1 MAHLWYINKVAF
13 TAHKN
18 YQTDWGWPAMEK
30 KEFVDSYL
38 PYLLARASFTI
49 SSEFHAQV
57 EATGLTVSEWR
68 ILASLSGVK
77 QRTVGEL
84 AEIVL
89 AKQPTVTKMVLR
101 MASDN
106 LVTRTPCTQDKR
118 QAWVSL
124 TPAGQKLV
132 RPLLK
137 KAAQHEQK
145 VLALLGNA
153 QSASLKNTLQQLILK
168 A

>member
-1 MAHLWYINKVAF
+1 
-13 TAHKN
+13 
-18 YQTDWGWPAMEK
+18 
-30 KEFVDSYL
+30 
-38 PYLLARASFTI
+38 LARASFSI

-57 EATGLTVSEWR
+57 EAAGFTVSEWR

-84 AEIVL
+84 ADIVL

-101 MASDN
+101 MADQG
-106 LVTRTPCTQDKR
+106 LVMRTACTQDKR

-124 TPAGQKLV
+124 TPKGKKTVQ
-132 RPLLK
+132 PILK
-137 KAAQHEQK
+137 NAALHEKQI
-145 VLALLGNA
+145 LESLGDA
-153 QSASLKNTLQQLILK
+153 QSHALKVILQKLILK

>member
-1 MAHLWYINKVAF
+1 MA
-13 TAHKN
+13 
-18 YQTDWGWPAMEK
+18 E

-38 PYLLARASFTI
+38 PYLLARASFSI

-57 EATGLTVSEWR
+57 EAAGFTVSEWR

-84 AEIVL
+84 ADIVL

-101 MASDN
+101 MAGQG
-106 LVTRTPCTQDKR
+106 LVLRTACTQDKR

-124 TPAGQKLV
+124 TLKGKKRV
-132 RPLLK
+132 TPLLK
-137 KAAQHEQK
+137 KAALHENQVMK
-145 VLALLGNA
+145 LLGNA
-153 QSASLKNTLQQLILK
+153 DSALLKSSLQKLIVR

>member
-1 MAHLWYINKVAF
+1 MA
-13 TAHKN
+13 
-18 YQTDWGWPAMEK
+18 E
-30 KEFVDSYL
+30 KEFVDNYL
-38 PYLLARASFTI
+38 PYLLARASFSI

-57 EATGLTVSEWR
+57 EAAGFTVSEWR

-84 AEIVL
+84 ADIVL

-101 MASDN
+101 MVDQG
-106 LVTRTPCTQDKR
+106 LVMRTACTQDKR

-124 TPAGQKLV
+124 TPKG
-132 RPLLK
+132 K
-137 KAAQHEQK
+137 KTVQPI
-145 VLALLGNA
+145 
-153 QSASLKNTLQQLILK
+153 LKNAALHEKQILESLGDVQSKALKVILQKLILK

>member
-1 MAHLWYINKVAF
+1 MA
-13 TAHKN
+13 
-18 YQTDWGWPAMEK
+18 E

-38 PYLLARASFTI
+38 PYLLARASFSI

-57 EATGLTVSEWR
+57 EAAGFTVSEWR

-84 AEIVL
+84 ADIVL

-101 MASDN
+101 MAGQG
-106 LVTRTPCTQDKR
+106 LVLRTACTQDKR

-124 TPAGQKLV
+124 TLKGKKRV
-132 RPLLK
+132 TPLLK
-137 KAAQHEQK
+137 KAALHENQVMK
-145 VLALLGNA
+145 LLGNA
-153 QSASLKNTLQQLILK
+153 DSALLKSILQKLIVK

>member
-1 MAHLWYINKVAF
+1 MA
-13 TAHKN
+13 
-18 YQTDWGWPAMEK
+18 E

-38 PYLLARASFTI
+38 PYLLARASFSI

-57 EATGLTVSEWR
+57 EAAGFTVSEWR

-84 AEIVL
+84 ADIVL

-101 MASDN
+101 MVDQG
-106 LVTRTPCTQDKR
+106 LVMRTACTQDKR

-124 TPAGQKLV
+124 TLKGKKRV
-132 RPLLK
+132 TPLLK
-137 KAAQHEQK
+137 KAAVHEK
-145 VLALLGNA
+145 SVLSELGE
-153 QSASLKNTLQQLILK
+153 QQTHELKSILQQLFK
-168 A
+168 ASN

>member
-1 MAHLWYINKVAF
+1 MA
-13 TAHKN
+13 
-18 YQTDWGWPAMEK
+18 E

-38 PYLLARASFTI
+38 PYLLARASFSI

-57 EATGLTVSEWR
+57 EAAGFTVSEWR

-84 AEIVL
+84 ADIVL

-101 MASDN
+101 MADQG
-106 LVTRTPCTQDKR
+106 LVKRAACTQDKR

-124 TPAGQKLV
+124 TLKGKKRV
-132 RPLLK
+132 TPLLK
-137 KAAQHEQK
+137 KAAAHEK
-145 VLALLGNA
+145 SVLSELGEQ
-153 QSASLKNTLQQLILK
+153 QSHELKSILQQLFK
-168 A
+168 VPN

>member
-1 MAHLWYINKVAF
+1 MA
-13 TAHKN
+13 
-18 YQTDWGWPAMEK
+18 E

-38 PYLLARASFTI
+38 PYLLARASFSI

-57 EATGLTVSEWR
+57 EAAGFKVSEWR

-84 AEIVL
+84 ADIVL

-101 MASDN
+101 MAGQG
-106 LVTRTPCTQDKR
+106 LVLRTACTQDKR

-124 TPAGQKLV
+124 TLKGKKRV
-132 RPLLK
+132 TPLLK
-137 KAAQHEQK
+137 KAALHENQVMK
-145 VLALLGNA
+145 LLGNA
-153 QSASLKNTLQQLILK
+153 DSALLKSILQKLIVK

>member
-1 MAHLWYINKVAF
+1 MA
-13 TAHKN
+13 
-18 YQTDWGWPAMEK
+18 E

-38 PYLLARASFTI
+38 PYLLARASFSI

-57 EATGLTVSEWR
+57 EAAGFTVSEWR

-84 AEIVL
+84 ADIVL

-101 MASDN
+101 MTDQG
-106 LVTRTPCTQDKR
+106 LVMRTACTQDKR

-124 TPAGQKLV
+124 TPKG
-132 RPLLK
+132 K
-137 KAAQHEQK
+137 KTVQPI
-145 VLALLGNA
+145 
-153 QSASLKNTLQQLILK
+153 LKNAALHEKQILESLGDVQSKALKVILQKLILK

>member
-1 MAHLWYINKVAF
+1 MA
-13 TAHKN
+13 
-18 YQTDWGWPAMEK
+18 Q

-38 PYLLARASFTI
+38 PYLLARASFSI

-57 EATGLTVSEWR
+57 EAAGFTVSEWR

-84 AEIVL
+84 ADIVL

-101 MASDN
+101 MAGQG
-106 LVTRTPCTQDKR
+106 LVLRTACTQDKR

-124 TPAGQKLV
+124 TLKGKKRV
-132 RPLLK
+132 TPLLK
-137 KAAQHEQK
+137 KAALHENQVMK
-145 VLALLGNA
+145 LLGNA
-153 QSASLKNTLQQLILK
+153 DSALLKSILQKLIVK

>member
-1 MAHLWYINKVAF
+1 MA
-13 TAHKN
+13 
-18 YQTDWGWPAMEK
+18 E

-38 PYLLARASFTI
+38 PYLLARASFSI

-57 EATGLTVSEWR
+57 EAAGFTVSEWR

-84 AEIVL
+84 ADIVL

-101 MASDN
+101 MVDQG
-106 LVTRTPCTQDKR
+106 LVMRTACTQDKR

-124 TPAGQKLV
+124 TPKGKKTVQ
-132 RPLLK
+132 PILK
-137 KAAQHEQK
+137 NAALHEKQI
-145 VLALLGNA
+145 LESLGDA
-153 QSASLKNTLQQLILK
+153 QSHARRVILQKLILK

>member
-1 MAHLWYINKVAF
+1 MA
-13 TAHKN
+13 
-18 YQTDWGWPAMEK
+18 E

-38 PYLLARASFTI
+38 PYLLARASFSI

-57 EATGLTVSEWR
+57 EAAGFTVSEWR

-84 AEIVL
+84 ADIVL

-101 MASDN
+101 MVDQG
-106 LVTRTPCTQDKR
+106 LVMRTACTQDKR

-124 TPAGQKLV
+124 TLKGKKRV
-132 RPLLK
+132 TPLLK
-137 KAAQHEQK
+137 KAAIHEKSVLSELGELQSHELKSILQK
-145 VLALLGNA
+145 LF
-153 QSASLKNTLQQLILK
+153 K
-168 A
+168 APN

>member
-1 MAHLWYINKVAF
+1 MA
-13 TAHKN
+13 
-18 YQTDWGWPAMEK
+18 E

-38 PYLLARASFTI
+38 PYLLARASFSI

-57 EATGLTVSEWR
+57 EAAGFTVSEWR

-84 AEIVL
+84 ADIVL

-101 MASDN
+101 MADQG
-106 LVTRTPCTQDKR
+106 LVMRTACTQDKR

-124 TPAGQKLV
+124 TLKGKKRV
-132 RPLLK
+132 TPLLK
-137 KAAQHEQK
+137 KAALHEKNVLSSLGEPQSQALKSILQK
-145 VLALLGNA
+145 LFKHSN
-153 QSASLKNTLQQLILK
+153 
-168 A
+168 

>member
-1 MAHLWYINKVAF
+1 MA
-13 TAHKN
+13 
-18 YQTDWGWPAMEK
+18 E

-38 PYLLARASFTI
+38 PYLLARASFSI

-57 EATGLTVSEWR
+57 EAAGFTVSEWR

-84 AEIVL
+84 ADIVL
-89 AKQPTVTKMVLR
+89 AKQPTITKMVSR
-101 MASDN
+101 MAGQG
-106 LVTRTPCTQDKR
+106 LVLRTACTQDKR

-124 TPAGQKLV
+124 TLKGKKRV
-132 RPLLK
+132 TPLLK
-137 KAAQHEQK
+137 KAALHENQVMK
-145 VLALLGNA
+145 LLGNA
-153 QSASLKNTLQQLILK
+153 DSALLKSILQKLIVK

>member
-1 MAHLWYINKVAF
+1 MA
-13 TAHKN
+13 
-18 YQTDWGWPAMEK
+18 E

-38 PYLLARASFTI
+38 PYLLARASFSI

-57 EATGLTVSEWR
+57 EAVGFTVSEWR

-84 AEIVL
+84 ADIVL

-101 MASDN
+101 MADQG
-106 LVTRTPCTQDKR
+106 LVMRTACTQDKR

-124 TPAGQKLV
+124 TPKGKKTVQ
-132 RPLLK
+132 PILK
-137 KAAQHEQK
+137 NAALHEKQI
-145 VLALLGNA
+145 LESLGDA
-153 QSASLKNTLQQLILK
+153 QSHALKVILQKLILK

>member
-1 MAHLWYINKVAF
+1 MA
-13 TAHKN
+13 
-18 YQTDWGWPAMEK
+18 E

-38 PYLLARASFTI
+38 PYLLARASFSI

-57 EATGLTVSEWR
+57 EAAGFTVSEWR

-84 AEIVL
+84 ADIVL

-101 MASDN
+101 MADQG
-106 LVTRTPCTQDKR
+106 LVMRTACTQDKR

-124 TPAGQKLV
+124 TLKGKKRV
-132 RPLLK
+132 TPLLK
-137 KAAQHEQK
+137 KAAVHEK
-145 VLALLGNA
+145 SVLSELGE
-153 QSASLKNTLQQLILK
+153 QQTHELKSILQQLFK
-168 A
+168 APN

>member
-1 MAHLWYINKVAF
+1 MA
-13 TAHKN
+13 
-18 YQTDWGWPAMEK
+18 E

-38 PYLLARASFTI
+38 PYLLARASFSI

-57 EATGLTVSEWR
+57 EAAGFTVSEWR
-68 ILASLSGVK
+68 ILASLSGVN

-84 AEIVL
+84 ADIVL

-101 MASDN
+101 MADQG
-106 LVTRTPCTQDKR
+106 LVMRTACTQDKR

-124 TPAGQKLV
+124 TPKG
-132 RPLLK
+132 K
-137 KAAQHEQK
+137 KTVQPI
-145 VLALLGNA
+145 
-153 QSASLKNTLQQLILK
+153 LKNAALHEKQILESLGDVQSKALKVILQKLILK

>member
-1 MAHLWYINKVAF
+1 MA
-13 TAHKN
+13 
-18 YQTDWGWPAMEK
+18 E

-38 PYLLARASFTI
+38 PYLLARASFSI

-57 EATGLTVSEWR
+57 EAAGFTVSEWR

-84 AEIVL
+84 ADIVL

-101 MASDN
+101 MAGQG
-106 LVTRTPCTQDKR
+106 LVLRTACTQDKR

-124 TPAGQKLV
+124 TLKV
-132 RPLLK
+132 KKRVTPLLK
-137 KAAQHEQK
+137 KAALHENQVMK
-145 VLALLGNA
+145 LLGNA
-153 QSASLKNTLQQLILK
+153 DSALLKSILQKLIVK

>member
-1 MAHLWYINKVAF
+1 MA
-13 TAHKN
+13 
-18 YQTDWGWPAMEK
+18 E

-38 PYLLARASFTI
+38 PYLLARASFSI

-57 EATGLTVSEWR
+57 EAAGFTVSEWR

-84 AEIVL
+84 ADIVL

-101 MASDN
+101 MAGQG
-106 LVTRTPCTQDKR
+106 LVLRTACTQDKR

-124 TPAGQKLV
+124 TLKGKKRV
-132 RPLLK
+132 KPLLK
-137 KAAQHEQK
+137 KAALHENQVMK
-145 VLALLGNA
+145 LLGNA
-153 QSASLKNTLQQLILK
+153 DSALLKSILQKLIVK

>member
-1 MAHLWYINKVAF
+1 MA
-13 TAHKN
+13 
-18 YQTDWGWPAMEK
+18 E

-38 PYLLARASFTI
+38 PYLLARASFSI

-57 EATGLTVSEWR
+57 EAAGFTVSEWR

-84 AEIVL
+84 ADIVL

-101 MASDN
+101 MADQG
-106 LVTRTPCTQDKR
+106 LVMRTACTQDKR

-124 TPAGQKLV
+124 TPKG
-132 RPLLK
+132 K
-137 KAAQHEQK
+137 KTVQPI
-145 VLALLGNA
+145 
-153 QSASLKNTLQQLILK
+153 LKNAALHEKQILEAWEMCK
-168 A
+168 ARHSKSSCKSLFSRLNSRYLNFHQSTVFN

>member
-1 MAHLWYINKVAF
+1 MA
-13 TAHKN
+13 
-18 YQTDWGWPAMEK
+18 E

-38 PYLLARASFTI
+38 PYLLARASFSI

-57 EATGLTVSEWR
+57 EAAGFTVSEWR

-84 AEIVL
+84 ADIVL
-89 AKQPTVTKMVLR
+89 AKQPTVTKMLMR
-101 MASDN
+101 MESDKM
-106 LVTRTPCTQDKR
+106 VKRTPCTQDKR

-124 TPAGQKLV
+124 TLTGEKKV
-132 RPLLK
+132 SSLLK
-137 KAAQHEQK
+137 KAALHEKQ
-145 VLALLGNA
+145 VLNLLGNA
-153 QSASLKNTLQQLILK
+153 DSASLKSILQKLILK

>member
-1 MAHLWYINKVAF
+1 MA
-13 TAHKN
+13 
-18 YQTDWGWPAMEK
+18 E

-38 PYLLARASFTI
+38 PYLLARASFSI

-57 EATGLTVSEWR
+57 EAAGFTVSEWR

-84 AEIVL
+84 ADIVL

-101 MASDN
+101 MVDQG
-106 LVTRTPCTQDKR
+106 LVMRTACTQDKR

-124 TPAGQKLV
+124 TFKGKKRV
-132 RPLLK
+132 TPLLK
-137 KAAQHEQK
+137 KAALHEKNVLSSLGEPQSQALKSILQK
-145 VLALLGNA
+145 LFK
-153 QSASLKNTLQQLILK
+153 QSN
-168 A
+168 

>member
-1 MAHLWYINKVAF
+1 MA
-13 TAHKN
+13 
-18 YQTDWGWPAMEK
+18 E

-38 PYLLARASFTI
+38 PYLLARASFSI

-57 EATGLTVSEWR
+57 EAAGFTVSEWR

-101 MASDN
+101 MVDQG
-106 LVTRTPCTQDKR
+106 LVMRTACTQDKR

-124 TPAGQKLV
+124 TLKGKKRV
-132 RPLLK
+132 TPLLK
-137 KAAQHEQK
+137 KAAIHEKSVLSELGEQQSHELKSILQK
-145 VLALLGNA
+145 LF
-153 QSASLKNTLQQLILK
+153 K
-168 A
+168 APN

>member
-1 MAHLWYINKVAF
+1 MA
-13 TAHKN
+13 
-18 YQTDWGWPAMEK
+18 E

-38 PYLLARASFTI
+38 PYLLARASFSI

-57 EATGLTVSEWR
+57 EAAGFTVSEWR

-84 AEIVL
+84 ADIVL

-101 MASDN
+101 MADQG
-106 LVTRTPCTQDKR
+106 LVMRTACTQDKR

-124 TPAGQKLV
+124 TPKGKKTVQ
-132 RPLLK
+132 PILK
-137 KAAQHEQK
+137 NAALHEKQI
-145 VLALLGNA
+145 LESLGDA
-153 QSASLKNTLQQLILK
+153 QSHALKVILQKLILK

>member
-1 MAHLWYINKVAF
+1 MA
-13 TAHKN
+13 
-18 YQTDWGWPAMEK
+18 E

-38 PYLLARASFTI
+38 PYLLARASFSI

-57 EATGLTVSEWR
+57 EAAGFTVSEWR

-84 AEIVL
+84 ADIVL

-101 MASDN
+101 MADQG
-106 LVTRTPCTQDKR
+106 LVMRTACNQDKR

-124 TPAGQKLV
+124 TPQGKKTV

-137 KAAQHEQK
+137 KAAVHEKQ
-145 VLALLGNA
+145 VLEWLE
-153 QSASLKNTLQQLILK
+153 KN
-168 A
+168 

>member
-1 MAHLWYINKVAF
+1 MA
-13 TAHKN
+13 
-18 YQTDWGWPAMEK
+18 E
-30 KEFVDSYL
+30 KEFVDSYV
-38 PYLLARASFTI
+38 PYLLARASFSI

-57 EATGLTVSEWR
+57 EAAGFTVSEWR

-84 AEIVL
+84 ADIVL

-101 MASDN
+101 MAGQG
-106 LVTRTPCTQDKR
+106 LVLRTACTQDKR

-124 TPAGQKLV
+124 TLKGKKRV
-132 RPLLK
+132 TPLLK
-137 KAAQHEQK
+137 KAALHENQVMK
-145 VLALLGNA
+145 LLGNA
-153 QSASLKNTLQQLILK
+153 DSALLKSILQKLIVK

>member
-1 MAHLWYINKVAF
+1 MA
-13 TAHKN
+13 
-18 YQTDWGWPAMEK
+18 E

-38 PYLLARASFTI
+38 PYLLARASFSI

-57 EATGLTVSEWR
+57 EAAGFTVSEWR

-84 AEIVL
+84 ADIVL

-101 MASDN
+101 MAGQG
-106 LVTRTPCTQDKR
+106 LVLRTACTQDKR

-124 TPAGQKLV
+124 TLKGKKRV
-132 RPLLK
+132 TPLLK
-137 KAAQHEQK
+137 KAALHENQVMK
-145 VLALLGNA
+145 LLGNA
-153 QSASLKNTLQQLILK
+153 DSDLLKSILQKLIVK

>member
-1 MAHLWYINKVAF
+1 MA
-13 TAHKN
+13 
-18 YQTDWGWPAMEK
+18 E

-38 PYLLARASFTI
+38 PYLLARASFSI

-57 EATGLTVSEWR
+57 EAAGFTVSEWR

-84 AEIVL
+84 ADIVL
-89 AKQPTVTKMVLR
+89 AKQPTITKMVLR
-101 MASDN
+101 MAGQG
-106 LVTRTPCTQDKR
+106 LVLRTACTQDKR

-124 TPAGQKLV
+124 TLKGKKRV
-132 RPLLK
+132 TPLLK
-137 KAAQHEQK
+137 KAALHENQVMK
-145 VLALLGNA
+145 LLGNA
-153 QSASLKNTLQQLILK
+153 DSSLLKSILQKLIVK

>member
-1 MAHLWYINKVAF
+1 MA
-13 TAHKN
+13 
-18 YQTDWGWPAMEK
+18 E

-38 PYLLARASFTI
+38 PYLLARASFNI

-57 EATGLTVSEWR
+57 EAAGFSVSEWR

-84 AEIVL
+84 ADIVL

-101 MASDN
+101 MVDQG
-106 LVTRTPCTQDKR
+106 LVMRTACTQDKR

-124 TPAGQKLV
+124 TVKGKNRV
-132 RPLLK
+132 TPLLK
-137 KAAQHEQK
+137 KAALHEK
-145 VLALLGNA
+145 NVLSSLGEPQSQALK
-153 QSASLKNTLQQLILK
+153 SILQQLFK
-168 A
+168 APN

>member
-1 MAHLWYINKVAF
+1 MA
-13 TAHKN
+13 
-18 YQTDWGWPAMEK
+18 E

-38 PYLLARASFTI
+38 PYLLARASFSI

-57 EATGLTVSEWR
+57 EAAGFTVSEWR

-84 AEIVL
+84 ADIVL

-101 MASDN
+101 MADQG
-106 LVTRTPCTQDKR
+106 LVMRSACTQDKR

-124 TPAGQKLV
+124 TPKGKKTVQ
-132 RPLLK
+132 PILK
-137 KAAQHEQK
+137 NAALHEKQI
-145 VLALLGNA
+145 LESLGDA
-153 QSASLKNTLQQLILK
+153 QSHALKVILQKLILK